1 MMIGCDIVEIERIK
15 NAYTKLG
22 DSFSDRV
29 LSEREREIFIQKKRS
44 MSFLSGRFAAKEAV
58 SKSLKTGLGKLG
70 LKNIEI
76 LAGEDGE
83 PVVYLNGQKADM
95 EVSISHS
102 KNMAMAVAIENRGNK

>member
-1 MMIGCDIVEIERIK
+1 MIGCDIVEIERIE

-22 DSFSDRV
+22 DAFSGRV
-29 LSEREREIFIQKKRS
+29 LSSREMEIFIQKKRS

-58 SKSLKTGLGKLG
+58 SKCLKTGLGKLG

-76 LAGEDGE
+76 LTGENGE
-83 PVVYLNGQKADM
+83 PVVYLNGSIVEL

-102 KNMAMAVAIENRGNK
+102 KNVAMAVAIVSRGEK